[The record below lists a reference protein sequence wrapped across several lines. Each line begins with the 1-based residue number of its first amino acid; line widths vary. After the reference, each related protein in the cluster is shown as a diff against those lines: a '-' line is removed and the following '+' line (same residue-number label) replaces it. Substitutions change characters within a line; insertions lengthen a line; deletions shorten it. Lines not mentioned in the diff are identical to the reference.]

1 MKRCIYITLGLL
13 LSVSLLQNVF
23 FIVKPNVEEE
33 KYIANNVIEILR
45 SASELKENLQR
56 LVDRNTGCSESN
68 MMYVINGQFGNLSSL
83 MRANRS
89 ITSVAVS
96 DFEYIA
102 ATFIGPGATNQFKTV
117 GIYDDLKITQN
128 EYEYFTHLISVLD
141 KLGEDVA
148 VSNVKYN
155 VDSLNSNLRYIHE
168 QLYDSNIS
176 PYLLISK

>member
-23 FIVKPNVEEE
+23 FFVKSNVEEE

-56 LVDRNTGCSESN
+56 LVNRNAGWSESN

-102 ATFIGPGATNQFKTV
+102 ATFIGPGATNQFETV

-128 EYEYFTHLISVLD
+128 EYEYFTYLIRLLD
-141 KLGEDVA
+141 KLGENVA
-148 VSNVKYN
+148 ISNVKYDLD
-155 VDSLNSNLRYIHE
+155 VLNSNLQYIHE
-168 QLYDSNIS
+168 QLYDFRNS
-176 PYLLISK
+176 PYLLIS

>member
-1 MKRCIYITLGLL
+1 
-13 LSVSLLQNVF
+13 
-23 FIVKPNVEEE
+23 
-33 KYIANNVIEILR
+33 
-45 SASELKENLQR
+45 
-56 LVDRNTGCSESN
+56 
-68 MMYVINGQFGNLSSL
+68 MMYVVNGQFSNLSSL

-102 ATFIGPGATNQFKTV
+102 ATFIGSGATNQFKTV

-141 KLGEDVA
+141 KLGKNVA
-148 VSNVKYN
+148 VSNVKYD
-155 VDSLNSNLRYIHE
+155 VDSLNSNLQYIHE